1 MFYQFLRLFSGLIL
15 MCLGAVLYTRQGNAV
30 SLLLLVIGAI
40 SVTTSTV
47 VMGVRQMLKGE
58 RKQREIAARPV
69 LNI

>member
-15 MCLGAVLYTRQGNAV
+15 MCLGAVLYARQGNAV

-47 VMGVRQMLKGE
+47 VIGVRQMLKEE